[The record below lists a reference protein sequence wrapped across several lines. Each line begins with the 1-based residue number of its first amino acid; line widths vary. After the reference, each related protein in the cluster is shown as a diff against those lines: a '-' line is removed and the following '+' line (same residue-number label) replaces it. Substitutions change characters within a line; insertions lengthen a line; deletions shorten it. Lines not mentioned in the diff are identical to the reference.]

1 MENMRFGKTEK
12 TLSVVLVVALA
23 VLAVAFGVKSCQRN
37 QAAAVAETL
46 SAKDVEA
53 EKSELTFDFDV
64 YEYAKAYPELSR
76 EFCDNSMPNKA
87 AERVAGAGFSDALST
102 PFSVTHE
109 TKDGEKYSE
118 EELTVMTK
126 EFRQEVLTNP
136 VYTHAVLTALTS
148 MNLSD
153 GTPIT
158 QVNPWMTERLNE
170 YSESMKNGTG
180 NQDYLREQDGILYA
194 NDRQIKVGVA
204 TLWLLD
210 RFVNQKVQLVTTN
223 HHYPLSLMNI
233 DSAKLTTFERAD
245 YEFTRDALVL
255 VYKNKAGTEI
265 FKIGINV
272 HDKRPELIVTKKIPK
287 EKTKE
292 SKPRPKKPIPK
303 PKPKKPIPK
312 PNPQPNTEP
321 GDKPIPNPQPGHGG
335 GEKPKEPQPEPK
347 KDFVKDPAKD
357 PVNNGGA
364 KIGGGNTTVGTD
376 AFEPTDPAV
385 RTDGGHEKPAN
396 VKPETPTPDQ
406 SHQNVETQKTDDIKM
421 NYETEAQRNDNFTN
435 NKGETINH
443 GVDNS
448 GKSLQKDDYVGFANS
463 DDEEP
468 K

>member
-1 MENMRFGKTEK
+1 MKKFRFGKIEK
-12 TLSVVLVVALA
+12 VLSGILVFAIVVVAIGA
-23 VLAVAFGVKSCQRN
+23 GVKSCQRN
-37 QAAAVAETL
+37 HADAEAGTL

-53 EKSELTFDFDV
+53 EKSELTFDFDA

-87 AERVAGAGFSDALST
+87 AERVAGSGFSDALST
-102 PFSVTHE
+102 PFSVTHG

-118 EELTVMTK
+118 EELVVMAK
-126 EFRQEVLTNP
+126 EYRQEVLTNP
-136 VYTHAVLTALTS
+136 PVTHAVLTVLTG
-148 MNLSD
+148 MTVSD
-153 GTPIT
+153 GTSIV
-158 QVNPWMTERLNE
+158 QINSWMTDRLNE
-170 YSESMKNGTG
+170 YYQFMKEGIG
-180 NQDYLREQDGILYA
+180 NQAYLREENGVLYA

-210 RFVNQKVQLVTTN
+210 RFVNQGVQLVTTN
-223 HHYPLSLMNI
+223 HHYPLSLANA

-245 YEFTRDALVL
+245 YEFTRDAMVL
-255 VYKNKAGTEI
+255 SYTNKAGTEI
-265 FKIGINV
+265 FRVGINT
-272 HDKRPELIVTKKIPK
+272 HDKRPELIKVKITEKKQK
-287 EKTKE
+287 QTESSTKE
-292 SKPRPKKPIPK
+292 SSTQTSTESSTESSTKESETERSTERRRRGGGGGGGGNNHHESQPEKKPS
-303 PKPKKPIPK
+303 
-312 PNPQPNTEP
+312 Q
-321 GDKPIPNPQPGHGG
+321 
-335 GEKPKEPQPEPK
+335 
-347 KDFVKDPAKD
+347 DPA
-357 PVNNGGA
+357 NNGGA

-376 AFEPTDPAV
+376 AFEATDPAV
-385 RTDGGHEKPAN
+385 RTDGGHEKPER

-406 SHQNVETQKTDDIKM
+406 SHQNVETQKTDEIKM

>member
-1 MENMRFGKTEK
+1 MIKFGKTEK
-12 TLSVVLVVALA
+12 ILSGILAGLLVVLAI
-23 VLAVAFGVKSCQRN
+23 AFGVKSCQRN
-37 QAAAVAETL
+37 HADAEAETL

-53 EKSELTFDFDV
+53 EKAELTFDFDA

-102 PFSVTHE
+102 PFSVTHG
-109 TKDGEKYSE
+109 TKDGETYTE
-118 EELTVMTK
+118 DEVAVMDNET
-126 EFRQEVLTNP
+126 RQEVLTNP
-136 VYTHAVLTALTS
+136 PVTHAVLTVLTG
-148 MNLSD
+148 MTVSD
-153 GTPIT
+153 GTSIV
-158 QVNPWMTERLNE
+158 QINSWMTDRLNE
-170 YSESMKNGTG
+170 YYQFMKEGIG
-180 NQDYLREQDGILYA
+180 NQAYLREENGVLYA

-210 RFVNQKVQLVTTN
+210 RFVNQGVQLVTTN
-223 HHYPLSLMNI
+223 HHYPLSLANA

-245 YEFTRDALVL
+245 YEFTRDAMVL
-255 VYKNKAGTEI
+255 SYTNKAGSEI
-265 FKIGINV
+265 FKIGINT
-272 HDKRPELIVTKKIPK
+272 HDKRPELIKVKITEKKQK
-287 EKTKE
+287 ETESSTKE
-292 SKPRPKKPIPK
+292 SSTQASTESSTESSTEESETERSTERRRRGGGGGGGGNNHRESQPEKKPS
-303 PKPKKPIPK
+303 
-312 PNPQPNTEP
+312 Q
-321 GDKPIPNPQPGHGG
+321 
-335 GEKPKEPQPEPK
+335 
-347 KDFVKDPAKD
+347 D

-385 RTDGGHEKPAN
+385 RTDGGHEKPER

-406 SHQNVETQKTDDIKM
+406 SHQNVETQKTDEIKM

-448 GKSLQKDDYVGFANS
+448 GKSLQKDDYVGFVNS

>member
-1 MENMRFGKTEK
+1 MKKFRFGKIEK
-12 TLSVVLVVALA
+12 VLSGILVFAIVVVAIGA
-23 VLAVAFGVKSCQRN
+23 GVKSCQRN
-37 QAAAVAETL
+37 HANAEAETL

-53 EKSELTFDFDV
+53 EKSELTFDFDN

-87 AERVAGAGFSDALST
+87 AERVAGSGFSDALST
-102 PFSVTHE
+102 PFSVTHG

-118 EELTVMTK
+118 EELTVMAK

-136 VYTHAVLTALTS
+136 PVTHAVLTALTS
-148 MNLSD
+148 MTTSD
-153 GTPIT
+153 GTTIT
-158 QVNPWMTERLNE
+158 QVNPWMTERLTE
-170 YSESMKNGTG
+170 YYQFMKEGIG
-180 NQDYLREQDGILYA
+180 NQAYLREENGVLYA

-210 RFVNQKVQLVTTN
+210 RFVNQGVQLVTTN
-223 HHYPLSLMNI
+223 HHYPLSLANA

-245 YEFTRDALVL
+245 YEFTRDAMVL
-255 VYKNKAGTEI
+255 SYTNKAGSEI
-265 FKIGINV
+265 FKIGINT
-272 HDKRPELIVTKKIPK
+272 HDKRPELIKVKITEKKQK
-287 EKTKE
+287 ETESSTKE
-292 SKPRPKKPIPK
+292 SSTQTSTESSTESSTEESETERSTERRRRGGGGGGGGNNHRESQPEKKPS
-303 PKPKKPIPK
+303 
-312 PNPQPNTEP
+312 Q
-321 GDKPIPNPQPGHGG
+321 
-335 GEKPKEPQPEPK
+335 
-347 KDFVKDPAKD
+347 D

-385 RTDGGHEKPAN
+385 RTDGGHEKPER

-406 SHQNVETQKTDDIKM
+406 SHQNVETQKTDEIKM

-448 GKSLQKDDYVGFANS
+448 GKSLQKDDYVGFVNS

>member
-1 MENMRFGKTEK
+1 MKKFGKKER
-12 TLSVVLVVALA
+12 VLVGILVAALAALALA
-23 VLAVAFGVKSCQRN
+23 VGVKSYQRN
-37 QAAAVAETL
+37 HTKVEAKTP
-46 SAKDVEA
+46 SAKNTEV
-53 EKSELTFDFDV
+53 EKSELTFDFDA

-87 AERVAGAGFSDALST
+87 AERVTGAGFSDALST
-102 PFSVTHE
+102 PFSVTHG
-109 TKDGEKYSE
+109 TKDGEKYSDD
-118 EELTVMTK
+118 ELSVMSK

-158 QVNPWMTERLNE
+158 QFNPWMTDSLNA

-180 NQDYLREQDGILYA
+180 NQDYLREENGILYV

-210 RFVNQKVQLVTTN
+210 RFVNQKVQLVATN
-223 HHYPLSLMNI
+223 HHYPLSLANSN
-233 DSAKLTTFERAD
+233 SAKLTTFERAD
-245 YEFTRDALVL
+245 YELARDALVL
-255 VYKNKAGTEI
+255 EYKNKAGTEV

-272 HDKRPELIVTKKIPK
+272 HDKRPELIVNKKVPK
-287 EKTKE
+287 EKTK
-292 SKPRPKKPIPK
+292 SK

-312 PNPQPNTEP
+312 PKPQPSTEP
-321 GDKPIPNPQPGHGG
+321 EDKPTPNPQPGHGG
-335 GEKPKEPQPEPK
+335 GEKPKEPQPETK

-396 VKPETPTPDQ
+396 VKPETPAPDAVHKDVGTVKTDENKV
-406 SHQNVETQKTDDIKM
+406 SYETHESQKTQWEYKEKEGEASKKVEYDGNK
-421 NYETEAQRNDNFTN
+421 TEDTN
-435 NKGETINH
+435 KNG
-443 GVDNS
+443 
-448 GKSLQKDDYVGFANS
+448 
-463 DDEEP
+463 DEMSAPE
-468 K
+468 

>member
-1 MENMRFGKTEK
+1 MKKFGKKERV
-12 TLSVVLVVALA
+12 LSGILVAALVVLALA
-23 VLAVAFGVKSCQRN
+23 VGVKSYQRN
-37 QAAAVAETL
+37 HTKVEAKTP

-53 EKSELTFDFDV
+53 EKAELTFDFDN
-64 YEYAKAYPELSR
+64 YEYEKAYPELSR
-76 EFCDNSMPNKA
+76 EFCDNSLPNKA
-87 AERVAGAGFSDALST
+87 AERVAAAGFSDALST
-102 PFSVTHE
+102 PFSVTHG
-109 TKDGEKYSE
+109 TKDGESYSE
-118 EELTVMTK
+118 GEVSIMNNETSQEIYSNTPYTVA
-126 EFRQEVLTNP
+126 F
-136 VYTHAVLTALTS
+136 LTALS
-148 MNLSD
+148 HVVLSD
-153 GTPIT
+153 GTTLPQI
-158 QVNPWMTERLNE
+158 NPWITKGLDE
-170 YSESMKNGTG
+170 YAESMKNGTG
-180 NQDYLREQDGILYA
+180 IQDYVREENGKLYI
-194 NDRQIKVGVA
+194 NERQLKLGVA
-204 TLWLLD
+204 TLWLRD
-210 RFVNQKVQLVTTN
+210 RLINQGVQLVTTN
-223 HHYPLSLMNI
+223 HHYPLSLANT
-233 DSAKLTTFERAD
+233 DSAKLTTFTEAH

-255 VYKNKAGTEI
+255 AYVNKAGTEI

-272 HDKRPELIVTKKIPK
+272 HDKRPELIVNKKVPK
-287 EKTKE
+287 EKTK

-312 PNPQPNTEP
+312 PKPQPNTEP
-321 GDKPIPNPQPGHGG
+321 EDKPTPNPQPGHGG

-376 AFEPTDPAV
+376 VFEPTDPAV

-406 SHQNVETQKTDDIKM
+406 SHQNVETQKTDEIKM
-421 NYETEAQRNDNFTN
+421 NYETEAQRNDSYTN

-448 GKSLQKDDYVGFANS
+448 GKSLQKDDYVGFVNS

>member
-1 MENMRFGKTEK
+1 MKKAKFGKDTRI
-12 TLSVVLVVALA
+12 LAGILGVLLVILAL
-23 VLAVAFGVKSCQRN
+23 VTGVKSCQRN
-37 QAAAVAETL
+37 HADAEAETL
-46 SAKDVEA
+46 SAKDAAE
-53 EKSELTFDFDV
+53 EKSEWTFDFDN
-64 YEYAKAYPELSR
+64 YEYEKAYPELSR

-102 PFSVTHE
+102 PFTVTHG
-109 TKDGEKYSE
+109 TKDGEKYSD
-118 EELTVMTK
+118 EELSVMSK

-136 VYTHAVLTALTS
+136 VCTHAVLTVLTGITV
-148 MNLSD
+148 SD
-153 GTPIT
+153 GTYIVQINT
-158 QVNPWMTERLNE
+158 WMPDRLNE
-170 YSESMKNGTG
+170 YSQFMKEGIG
-180 NQDYLREQDGILYA
+180 NQAYLREENGVLYA

-223 HHYPLSLMNI
+223 HHYPLSLTNT
-233 DSAKLTTFERAD
+233 DSAKLTTFTKAN
-245 YEFTRDALVL
+245 YEFTRDAMVL
-255 VYKNKAGTEI
+255 AYVNKAGTEI
-265 FKIGINV
+265 FKVGINT

-287 EKTKE
+287 EKTK
-292 SKPRPKKPIPK
+292 SK
-303 PKPKKPIPK
+303 PKPKETTPAPTVPSTEPTTEPESKPTPNPK
-312 PNPQPNTEP
+312 PRR
-321 GDKPIPNPQPGHGG
+321 HGG
-335 GEKPKEPQPEPK
+335 GGGGGNNHHESQPEK
-347 KDFVKDPAKD
+347 KPSQD

-364 KIGGGNTTVGTD
+364 QIGGGNTTVGTD

-385 RTDGGHEKPAN
+385 RTDGGHEKPEK

-406 SHQNVETQKTDDIKM
+406 SHQNVETQKTDEIKM